1 MKTKS
6 KLITFLLLSTGAA
19 LTTALIN
26 KYLKISAT
34 SRGLLKESQSCCYK
48 WRLGN
53 IHYTKTGSGKP
64 LLLVHNLDYASSGYE
79 WNQIVNR
86 LKDNYTVYTIDL
98 LGCGRSEKPDLT
110 YTNYLY
116 VQLLSDFIKSEIG
129 HRTNV
134 IATGESASLAVM
146 ACSNIPEL
154 FDQIML
160 VNPNSLLNCSQI
172 PSKEAKLYKLIIELP
187 IVGTLLYNIASSR
200 KLIEESFEQDY
211 FYNPYS
217 VKPMYVDRYLEAAHL
232 GGCPKA
238 IFSSVKCNYIK
249 CNLSNALK
257 KIDNSIYIV
266 GGREQPIIEDIIAEY
281 KELNSAIE
289 HSLIPKTKFLPQ
301 LESPA
306 EFAAIVKMFFA

>member
-1 MKTKS
+1 
-6 KLITFLLLSTGAA
+6 
-19 LTTALIN
+19 
-26 KYLKISAT
+26 
-34 SRGLLKESQSCCYK
+34 
-48 WRLGN
+48 
-53 IHYTKTGSGKP
+53 
-64 LLLVHNLDYASSGYE
+64 
-79 WNQIVNR
+79 
-86 LKDNYTVYTIDL
+86 
-98 LGCGRSEKPDLT
+98 
-110 YTNYLY
+110 
-116 VQLLSDFIKSEIG
+116 
-129 HRTNV
+129 
-134 IATGESASLAVM
+134 M
-146 ACSNIPEL
+146 ACSNSPEL